1 MFGYDNFSVHF
12 NINWFWLISLVA
24 LIGVYTFFIYKYT
37 IPIVSKSFKFLL
49 IFFRAIALLLIL
61 FLIFDPKIN
70 FERAISLKPVNI
82 VLIDNSKSMNINE
95 GFNRIEITNKFLDEL
110 EQNNLTANS
119 EFYIFG
125 KEIKSISKDS
135 LAKITFSETRT
146 NLFNTFSSLDK
157 FEKNISSIILLS
169 DGVITDGSTPLYL
182 ADNMT
187 APIFTIGLGDSS
199 KRNDVS
205 ISTIF
210 YNEIIYAGT
219 TTTISASI
227 LNKGYSG
234 KQIRAS
240 LFEENILVENKIF
253 TLEQNF
259 QNVEFTYEPKSK
271 GEKKLSIQVE
281 ELAGEFSKENNNK
294 SFFIDVLSNKIKVL
308 LVGGTPSTDLVFI
321 KNSLALDTNIVVD
334 QIVQIAPNRFLNN
347 SFSKKAIDSA
357 DIIFL
362 IHFPTAV
369 ASDELLDLIKNEIEN
384 NSKPFFILV
393 GSSLDIQKFNY
404 LRSEMPFEIS
414 NQNFGISEVQPNV
427 SSEQAA
433 NPMMKA
439 GTVTEWNSLPP
450 TLRPNFNFIP
460 KPETQVLASLKINN
474 VLINSPLIVSRK
486 LGSKRSVAVLSSD
499 IWKWKLQK
507 APSRLELFDNFI
519 LNSVKWLNASVEKEQ
534 VSIRTSQKFYSLG
547 ESVEFFADVFDE
559 SFNAIANA
567 EVKVRVKS
575 KNVEDE
581 IFLTHIGNGIYRGI
595 YNPRTPG
602 DFSFSGSAVYLN
614 NEIGRDEGRFN
625 IGDVEIELIDKTL
638 NSELMLQLASL
649 SEGKFFY
656 NDQYSEI
663 FEIVKS
669 LNQKGVKEKI
679 ESKEIYLSRNEW
691 ILFFIILFFSLEW
704 FLRKRE
710 GML

>member
-24 LIGVYTFFIYKYT
+24 LIGVYTFYIYKYT

-281 ELAGEFSKENNNK
+281 ELAGEFSKENNKK

-519 LNSVKWLNASVEKEQ
+519 LNSVKWLNASVDKEQ

-614 NEIGRDEGRFN
+614 NVIGKDEGRFN
-625 IGDVEIELIDKTL
+625 IGDIEIELIDKTL
-638 NSELMLQLASL
+638 NTELMLQLASL

-656 NDQYSEI
+656 NEQYSEI